1 MSLAAFRKSEHDDLV
16 KLAEEHL
23 KHDLNQSD
31 RDALTK
37 ASSRV
42 TMPTA
47 VGTIIG
53 LGLGVYAAV
62 RLRRLRAEMFGA
74 FRAAEK
80 PTHVIFANGPP
91 RYKPCPTLRPCYAR
105 AGSGDFAT
113 YFFFGLGGTIL
124 GGELGLLLGSW
135 SASRVI
141 GKDPER
147 RKRVETAYRRFRADY
162 LRKEADRVESGQTP
176 SAF

>member
-80 PTHVIFANGPP
+80 PTHVIFANGRQEAVPDVTP
-91 RYKPCPTLRPCYAR
+91 LLRPSR
-105 AGSGDFAT
+105 FGDFAT